1 MDLEILKCGKCEPLK
16 LGVHAA
22 ALGIAAVCGI
32 YNAAAWLRRR
42 EQHLAI
48 NAVLYTALI
57 AFEQRHVV
65 HHIAELRR
73 PMSKPVSID
82 AAPLAEP
89 SSHAGEA
96 AIAA

>member
-1 MDLEILKCGKCEPLK
+1 MTMDMKVLECGNCEPLK

-22 ALGIAAVCGI
+22 ALGIAALCGF
-32 YNAAAWLRRR
+32 YNAAAWLVRR
-42 EQHLAI
+42 EQHLAV
-48 NAVLYTALI
+48 NAVLYAALI

-73 PMSKPVSID
+73 AAGADAD
-82 AAPLAEP
+82 AAVAEQAMTE
-89 SSHAGEA
+89 S

>member
-1 MDLEILKCGKCEPLK
+1 MTMDMKVLECGNCEPLK

-22 ALGIAAVCGI
+22 ALGIAALCGV
-32 YNAAAWLRRR
+32 YNAAAWLLRR

-57 AFEQRHVV
+57 AFEQRHVM

-73 PMSKPVSID
+73 PASAGAPD
-82 AAPLAEP
+82 AAAAEP
-89 SSHAGEA
+89 AEMPES

>member
-1 MDLEILKCGKCEPLK
+1 MDMKVLECGNCEPLK

-22 ALGIAAVCGI
+22 ALGIAALCGV
-32 YNAAAWLRRR
+32 YNAAAWVVRR

-48 NAVLYTALI
+48 NAVLYAALI
-57 AFEQRHVV
+57 AFEQRHVL

-73 PMSKPVSID
+73 PAGGAGASD
-82 AAPLAEP
+82 AAVAEP
-89 SSHAGEA
+89 AEMPES

>member
-1 MDLEILKCGKCEPLK
+1 MTMDMKVLECGNCEPLK

-22 ALGIAAVCGI
+22 ALGIAALCGA
-32 YNAAAWLRRR
+32 YNAAAWLVRR

-48 NAVLYTALI
+48 NAVLYAALI

-73 PMSKPVSID
+73 PAGAGASDD
-82 AAPLAEP
+82 ALGEP
-89 SSHAGEA
+89 EA
-96 AIAA
+96 MPESAIAA